1 MDKVSI
7 SILFIN
13 PALNWIWKNNQ
24 ILLLHFQG
32 PDGGQFDYV
41 DVFTRDKGYR
51 CLFSKFMDNGDIELG
66 HDCGLI
72 AR

>member
-1 MDKVSI
+1 M
-7 SILFIN
+7 
-13 PALNWIWKNNQ
+13 
-24 ILLLHFQG
+24 LLLLFQG

-51 CLFSKFMDNGDIELG
+51 CLFSKFMDNGDTELG